1 MNPKEASLLSHLN
14 EVRRK
19 ALSEGGVSTIIYCGQ
34 LKSENDLP
42 VAMDVH
48 RQVVEEQVNQE
59 ETNITGILMGQS
71 NSILHVLEGPTFSV
85 LRILNNLAGHAHF
98 ASKSPIQFGFIVY
111 DTEDRLK
118 RFFPEWYSCT
128 LSEQKP
134 NGDEVSMEN
143 SEDVVFDMATKIL
156 DLGIT
161 LSSEVQE
168 ELELSRYADK
178 FPGKTTILSL
188 ANSPDY
194 FSLEEFVKVYFDP
207 YHVHLTT
214 EKTWPVERLVKY

>member
-1 MNPKEASLLSHLN
+1 
-14 EVRRK
+14 
-19 ALSEGGVSTIIYCGQ
+19 
-34 LKSENDLP
+34 
-42 VAMDVH
+42 
-48 RQVVEEQVNQE
+48 
-59 ETNITGILMGQS
+59 
-71 NSILHVLEGPTFSV
+71 LEGPTFSV
-85 LRILNNLAGHAHF
+85 LRILNNLAGHSHF
-98 ASKSPIQFGFIVY
+98 ASKSPIQSGSIVY
-111 DTEDRLK
+111 DTEDRPK

-168 ELELSRYADK
+168 ELELSRYCRDRLWFALNVIDTNFMLTCRYADK

-194 FSLEEFVKVYFDP
+194 FSLEVSQLPFMFSLYV
-207 YHVHLTT
+207 LTFR
-214 EKTWPVERLVKY
+214 PFGRSSLKYTSIHITYT